1 MRYQPFLFCLVLFLS
16 VNIVS
21 AQYYNTGQDPS
32 SLKWMQIKTGHFTV
46 IYPEKYGSGGLAFAR
61 SLDQAYSK
69 ITTIFPEKKFRI
81 PVIIHNFT
89 TQSNG
94 YVAWAPRRMEI
105 YPTPEQNTIP
115 LDANRQLTTHEI
127 THVLQMESLNKGFSR
142 AMSCVLG
149 EQFTGIVASLLP
161 LWLLEGDAVFA
172 ESYLTQSGR
181 GRTPSFQKQL
191 KALAV
196 EKANLFK
203 YDKIVNDSY
212 RDFVP
217 SYYETGYQMTTWA
230 IARHNPLI
238 WNKVYDFTAQEP
250 FTINP
255 VNISLRKNT
264 GLTKKKLYIETL
276 DTLKQIWTKEI
287 NQNKSVIYDA
297 VNPLKQGKYISY
309 YSPLVTGTDSIIAIR
324 TSLSDPPYFVLISPS
339 TKTEKRIFVPGQI
352 YPWLISF
359 GRGKLVW
366 VESQPDPRWEN
377 RNYSVIKI
385 LDLKSRHAR
394 KLSHKSRYM
403 AAAISPDGKRIA
415 ASENTVDDRNNLII
429 IDSETGNILQSVPV
443 PGNAYLQHPQW
454 GNGGQ
459 KISFI
464 FLKEAGEGIM
474 SYSLI
479 NKEWENLV
487 EAGRSDLQS
496 SYLRNDS
503 LFFISSVSGTD
514 NILLKTPDNKI
525 SRLTSSRFGTS
536 DLSLSDG
543 KVVFSDYTS
552 GGNNICM
559 LSSADINNSLPVI
572 YGTPSP
578 ILDRVDL
585 KQQPTEDNIS
595 KSYTPEP
602 YRKWQHLFR
611 FHSWMPFYAD
621 IETITSDP
629 ASIRP
634 GISVMSQNS
643 LSTLTSTIG
652 YEYSATKRNV
662 FHSKVTWEGWF
673 PVIQS
678 QLDYGDDPGVYKL
691 GETVGVPAELHPSLR
706 FSNTILFPF
715 QFSSGKFSQY
725 LQFSASSEYSNNY
738 IYVQEEGIYDYGQTK
753 IRGRLY
759 FSNYQ
764 VSAYRDIFPR
774 WAQTIDLNYSWA
786 PFDKNIY
793 GNAGSL
799 QSSFYFPGILANNGI
814 RFRFAKEKQNPSK
827 YLYGSMIPFP
837 RGYSNIISTDLN
849 FFSAD
854 YALPLVYPDFN
865 IASFLYIKRIRA
877 DLFYDYAS
885 GAGNYYFD
893 VVVNGESTNVFKQG
907 SERFSS
913 FGVELMADFHVF
925 RIPYMVSGGLQ
936 TAWKNL
942 NERPYFGFLFNMDL
956 FGMSIGRRGL

>member
-1 MRYQPFLFCLVLFLS
+1 MRYQSSLLYLILFLS

-46 IYPEKYGSGGLAFAR
+46 IYPDKYGAGGVAFAR

-115 LDANRQLTTHEI
+115 LDADRQLTAHEI
-127 THVLQMESLNKGFSR
+127 THVLQMESLNQGFSK
-142 AMSCVLG
+142 AMSYVLG
-149 EQFTGIVASLLP
+149 EQITGIVASLLP

-172 ESYLTQSGR
+172 ESYLTESGR
-181 GRTPSFQKQL
+181 GRSPSFQKQL

-196 EKANLFK
+196 EKDNLFK

-217 SYYETGYQMTTWA
+217 SYYETGYQMVTWA
-230 IARHNPLI
+230 MARHNPLI
-238 WNKVYDFTAQEP
+238 WNKVYNFTADEP

-255 VNISLRKNT
+255 VNISLNKNA

-276 DTLKQIWTKEI
+276 DTLKQIWTKEVT
-287 NQNKSVIYDA
+287 QNKSVIYDV
-297 VNPLKQGKYISY
+297 VNPPKHEKYIDY
-309 YSPLVTGTDSIIAIR
+309 HSPLVAGTDSIIAIR

-339 TKTEKRIFVPGQI
+339 TKTEKRIFIPGQI
-352 YPWLISF
+352 YPWFISF
-359 GRGKLVW
+359 AKGKLVW

-377 RNYSVIKI
+377 RNYSVIRI
-385 LDLKSRHAR
+385 LDLKTG
-394 KLSHKSRYM
+394 KSRRLSQRSRYL
-403 AAAISPDGKRIA
+403 AAAISPDGERIA
-415 ASENTVDDRNNLII
+415 VSENTVDDRNNLII
-429 IDSETGNILQSVPV
+429 INSETGNILQSVPV
-443 PGNAYLQHPQW
+443 PGNAYLEHPQW
-454 GNGGQ
+454 GTGGQ
-459 KISFI
+459 KIIFI

-474 SYSLI
+474 SYSVI
-479 NKEWENLV
+479 NKEWETLV
-487 EAGRSDLQS
+487 EAGRADLQS
-496 SYLRNDS
+496 SCLRNDS

-525 SRLTSSRFGTS
+525 SRVTSSRFGTS
-536 DLSLSDG
+536 DLSLSGG
-543 KVVFSDYTS
+543 KVIFSDYTS
-552 GGNNICM
+552 GGNNICV
-559 LSSADINNSLPVI
+559 LSSADISSTLPVI
-572 YGTPSP
+572 YRTSSP

-585 KQQPTEDNIS
+585 KQQSTEENSS
-595 KSYTPEP
+595 KIYTPEP

-629 ASIRP
+629 ASVRP
-634 GISVMSQNS
+634 GITVMTQNS

-652 YEYSATKRNV
+652 YEYSATNRNV
-662 FHSKVTWEGWF
+662 LHSRVTWEGWY

-678 QLDYGDDPGVYKL
+678 QLDYGNNPRVYKL
-691 GETVGVPAELHPSLR
+691 GESVGDPIEPHSSLR

-725 LQFSASSEYSNNY
+725 LQLSASSEYMNNY
-738 IYVQEEGIYDYGQTK
+738 IYVQEEGIYDYGQTTL
-753 IRGRLY
+753 RGRLY
-759 FSNYQ
+759 FSNFQ

-774 WAQTIDLNYSWA
+774 WAQAIDLNYSWA

-793 GNAGSL
+793 GNATSL
-799 QSSFYFPGILANNGI
+799 KSAFYFPGILANNGI
-814 RFRFAKEKQNPSK
+814 RFRFEKEKQNPSL
-827 YLYGSMIPFP
+827 YLYGSMISFP
-837 RGYSNIISTDLN
+837 RGYSNIISTDIN
-849 FFSAD
+849 FFSID

-865 IASFLYIKRIRA
+865 IASLLYIKRIRA

-885 GAGNYYFD
+885 GTGNYYFD
-893 VVVNGESTNVFKQG
+893 VIVNGKSTNAFHEGNEK
-907 SERFSS
+907 FSS
-913 FGVELMADFHVF
+913 FGVELMSDFHVF
-925 RIPYMVSGGLQ
+925 RIPFMISAGVR

-942 NERPYFGFLFNMDL
+942 NEKPYFGLLFNMDL